1 MPDHRIYSITGSRF
15 AGATGTNRAVLYTAS
30 ECAGCFD
37 RTAMAG
43 TLRALAVGKSA
54 TFPAL
59 RFVDGPAD
67 PPPVVI
73 TRES

>member
-1 MPDHRIYSITGSRF
+1 
-15 AGATGTNRAVLYTAS
+15 
-30 ECAGCFD
+30 
-37 RTAMAG
+37 MAE
-43 TLRALAVGKSA
+43 TLRALAVGESA

-73 TRES
+73 TREDERSYDSGDYPKVVFADMVDDDEYCGSCQNRLV